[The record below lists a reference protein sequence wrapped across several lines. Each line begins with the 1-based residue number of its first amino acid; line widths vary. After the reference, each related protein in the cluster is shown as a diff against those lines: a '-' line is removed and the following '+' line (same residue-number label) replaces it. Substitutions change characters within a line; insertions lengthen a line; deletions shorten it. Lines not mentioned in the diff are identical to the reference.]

1 MVKFSNNIKASNESE
16 PGNKALP
23 KSILKVYKNTIII
36 FTLILTLNTIFI
48 SKYYKIIINQKQNS
62 ILHYFEKLL

>member
-23 KSILKVYKNTIII
+23 KSILKVYENTIII
-36 FTLILTLNTIFI
+36 FTLILLNTIFI

-62 ILHYFEKLL
+62 ILHYFEKLS